1 MPRWRAGSRSPAFHL
16 TGYSLGA
23 THAAFVAG
31 LDAREGT
38 LGLERVLLL
47 NPAVSEFASMRIV
60 DAMLRIHEAEDRAA
74 VRRFID
80 DVLAAFGR
88 LYQEAEPID
97 FAGDFLYRTYRL
109 LALPARDLEKLVG
122 LAFRLS
128 AANLLFTSD
137 VVADTRVLVPA
148 GTRLTATSSLTE
160 FYLQARERGF
170 EDYFE
175 SLYAPFLAAAQPGLM
190 PAQIIADADLAA
202 IAGFLGTASHVGVIT
217 SEDDFILR
225 PQDLDFLERVFA
237 GRAAIFPT
245 GGHCGNYRQLDVALR
260 IQGFFDAETLEP

>member
-1 MPRWRAGSRSPAFHL
+1 
-16 TGYSLGA
+16 
-23 THAAFVAG
+23 
-31 LDAREGT
+31 
-38 LGLERVLLL
+38 
-47 NPAVSEFASMRIV
+47 
-60 DAMLRIHEAEDRAA
+60 
-74 VRRFID
+74 
-80 DVLAAFGR
+80 VLAAFGR
-88 LYQEAEPID
+88 LYQDAEPID

-137 VVADTRVLVPA
+137 VVANTGVLVPA

-160 FYLQARERGF
+160 FYVRARDRGF

-175 SLYAPFLAAAQPGLM
+175 FLYAPFLAAAQPGLT
-190 PAQIIADADLAA
+190 PAQMIADADLGA
-202 IAGFLGTASHVGVIT
+202 IQAWLVTASHVGVIT

-225 PQDLDFLERVFA
+225 SQDLDFLERVFA
-237 GRAAIFPT
+237 GRATIFPT

-260 IQGFFDAETLEP
+260 IRGFFDAEALDP